1 MAKKEKPVH
10 VPVLRNELKLKHNDI
25 IPQIGMQEAVLLSDS
40 DITICGGSRGGG
52 KSFALIL
59 DPLYDIN
66 RSNFTAIFFR
76 KETGE
81 LEKGGGLYDKAS
93 QIYKFLGAKATK
105 LKMAFPSGAV
115 ITFDHV
121 QNESAIEVEKRFKGL
136 EVPAIYI
143 DEIDQFQ
150 MLTIIKLMQSNR
162 NSSGIRNRILGTC
175 NPNPS
180 SWLRTFIDWY
190 IDDLGLIDPAKD
202 RVTRYFYLYGTNV
215 TDIIWGNSREETYE
229 KAKSYIDKSWNP
241 RFAESGLTKLDAIK
255 SFKFIKG
262 DLAENKILLRSQP
275 TYYANIS
282 SGGAS
287 AIARNLEGNW
297 NVKEDSEEMVKR
309 AEMEYM
315 FDEFREAM
323 ISETNYITIDVAL
336 LGKDDFTAFIW
347 KGLHIIDVRVKA
359 QLDSGQAIEFVGS
372 LLDEY
377 GVREENCAYD
387 NVGNGQVLTHYK
399 RAIPVNAQ
407 AAPIGLEIAYDN
419 LKSQLLYTFG
429 RYLIEGKISCS
440 KYARDKLFRYGNGTK
455 KEKLSLHDIM
465 QDERRALLID
475 DSLGKTKMANKKKMK
490 QILGHSPNFLEG
502 CAYRMMFE
510 LDKKK
515 KGSFRGLQYL

>member
-10 VPVLRNELKLKHNDI
+10 IPVFREQLKLKPNDI
-25 IPQIGMQEAVLLSDS
+25 IGQIGMQEAVLLSDA

-59 DPLYDIN
+59 DPLYDIG

-93 QIYKFLGAKATK
+93 QIYKYLGAKATK

-115 ITFDHV
+115 VTFDHV

-180 SWLRTFIDWY
+180 SWLRTFLDWY
-190 IDDLGLIDPAKD
+190 INEMGLIDPARD
-202 RVTRYFYLYGTNV
+202 RATRYFYLYGTNV

-229 KAKSYIDKSWNP
+229 QAKSYIDKSWNP

-262 DLAENKILLRSQP
+262 DLAENKILLKSQP

-315 FDEFREAM
+315 FDEDRPAM
-323 ISETNYITIDVAL
+323 TSETKYITIDVAL
-336 LGKDDFTAFIW
+336 LGLDDFTAFIW
-347 KGLHIIDVRVKA
+347 EGLHIIDVRVKA
-359 QLDSGQAIEFVGS
+359 KLDSAEAILFVGS
-372 LLDEY
+372 LMEEY
-377 GVREENCAYD
+377 GVREENCAFD
-387 NVGNGQVLTHYK
+387 NVGNGQVLTCFK

-407 AAPIGLEIAYDN
+407 AAPLGLEIAYDN
-419 LKSQLLYTFG
+419 LKSQILYTFG
-429 RYLIEGKISCS
+429 KFLIEGKISCS
-440 KYARDKLFRYGNGTK
+440 KFARDKLFKYGRSAK
-455 KEKLSLHDIM
+455 KERLSLREIM

-475 DSLGKTKMANKKKMK
+475 DSMGKTKMANKKKMK

-502 CAYRMMFE
+502 CAYRMIFE
-510 LDKKK
+510 LSKKK
-515 KGSFRGLQYL
+515 KMGFTGLQYL